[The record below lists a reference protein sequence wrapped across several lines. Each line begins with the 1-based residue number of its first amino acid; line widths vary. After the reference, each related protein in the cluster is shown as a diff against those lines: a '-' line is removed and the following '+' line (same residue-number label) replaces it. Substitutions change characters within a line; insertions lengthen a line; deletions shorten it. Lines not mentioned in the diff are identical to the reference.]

1 MVNRS
6 QQDIISQR
14 NIGEARAA
22 ELEFFNA
29 HAEYSSVT
37 AHCGLHNL
45 AKALNHI
52 LVEHIRAL
60 LPSLKTS
67 IEDMLDKR
75 FHELKLYG
83 DPMSGQS
90 AGSRSDTHLSIST
103 SIIFATSI
111 TIVSDNCCCGYMSR
125 GFQDAALR
133 SNGSLHSHGA
143 KPCLCCWPRNCLA
156 LFVCGEKST

>member
-1 MVNRS
+1 MNRS
-6 QQDIISQR
+6 QEDIISHR

-29 HAEYSSVT
+29 HAEYSSVA

-67 IEDMLDKR
+67 IEEMLDKR

-90 AGSRSDTHLSIST
+90 AGSRYNICKERHKRST
-103 SIIFATSI
+103 YLPWSYFFCMFASSVPSSYPVTAEQS
-111 TIVSDNCCCGYMSR
+111 
-125 GFQDAALR
+125 FHEA
-133 SNGSLHSHGA
+133 
-143 KPCLCCWPRNCLA
+143 
-156 LFVCGEKST
+156 

>member
-1 MVNRS
+1 MLHCAPLYLTLGLLGLAGVVNRS

-14 NIGEARAA
+14 NIGEARTA

-29 HAEYSSVT
+29 HAEYSSVP

-90 AGSRSDTHLSIST
+90 AGSRFDTHLSISFKT
-103 SIIFATSI
+103 
-111 TIVSDNCCCGYMSR
+111 
-125 GFQDAALR
+125 ALPIL
-133 SNGSLHSHGA
+133 SV
-143 KPCLCCWPRNCLA
+143 P
-156 LFVCGEKST
+156 

>member
-1 MVNRS
+1 MGLPLHHIHSDMLYKHKSGDIRKNSTTLTWLTPLAGVVNRS

-67 IEDMLDKR
+67 IEEMLDKR

-90 AGSRSDTHLSIST
+90 AGSRSDDHLIISLK
-103 SIIFATSI
+103 A
-111 TIVSDNCCCGYMSR
+111 G
-125 GFQDAALR
+125 L
-133 SNGSLHSHGA
+133 
-143 KPCLCCWPRNCLA
+143 P
-156 LFVCGEKST
+156 

>member
-1 MVNRS
+1 M
-6 QQDIISQR
+6 
-14 NIGEARAA
+14 
-22 ELEFFNA
+22 
-29 HAEYSSVT
+29 T

-83 DPMSGQS
+83 DPLSGQS
-90 AGSRSDTHLSIST
+90 AGTRYALLLMCHNTRYAMQPCSTRSLVVVLWVLLLCLVRCAAGIPPLLMCDM
-103 SIIFATSI
+103 AW
-111 TIVSDNCCCGYMSR
+111 MSM
-125 GFQDAALR
+125 
-133 SNGSLHSHGA
+133 
-143 KPCLCCWPRNCLA
+143 
-156 LFVCGEKST
+156 

>member
-6 QQDIISQR
+6 QEDIISRR

-22 ELEFFNA
+22 ELEFFDA
-29 HAEYSSVT
+29 HSEYSSVP

-67 IEDMLDKR
+67 IEEMLDKR

-83 DPMSGQS
+83 DPLNGQS
-90 AGSRSDTHLSIST
+90 AGTRYCSNQFT
-103 SIIFATSI
+103 SGQA
-111 TIVSDNCCCGYMSR
+111 VV
-125 GFQDAALR
+125 Q
-133 SNGSLHSHGA
+133 HSME
-143 KPCLCCWPRNCLA
+143 WPS
-156 LFVCGEKST
+156 FVMCSHVQLIL

>member
-1 MVNRS
+1 MAVHATRHVLRCCILHIPYLTQGLSNLLSMSHGCMAPGLHGPAGVVNRS

-67 IEDMLDKR
+67 IEEMLDKR

-90 AGSRSDTHLSIST
+90 AGFRSGAHLIISLT
-103 SIIFATSI
+103 A
-111 TIVSDNCCCGYMSR
+111 G
-125 GFQDAALR
+125 
-133 SNGSLHSHGA
+133 
-143 KPCLCCWPRNCLA
+143 
-156 LFVCGEKST
+156 

>member
-1 MVNRS
+1 MSQHRKVLQCAHSHLTVGLLGLAGVVNRS

-67 IEDMLDKR
+67 IEEMLDKR

-90 AGSRSDTHLSIST
+90 AGSRFDSHLSISLK
-103 SIIFATSI
+103 
-111 TIVSDNCCCGYMSR
+111 
-125 GFQDAALR
+125 AL
-133 SNGSLHSHGA
+133 
-143 KPCLCCWPRNCLA
+143 LA
-156 LFVCGEKST
+156 LMFSPQP

>member
-6 QQDIISQR
+6 QEDIISRR

-22 ELEFFNA
+22 ELEFFDA
-29 HAEYSSVT
+29 HSEYSSVP

-67 IEDMLDKR
+67 IEEMLDKR

-83 DPMSGQS
+83 DPLNGQS
-90 AGSRSDTHLSIST
+90 AGTRYCGIHLT
-103 SIIFATSI
+103 PGQA
-111 TIVSDNCCCGYMSR
+111 VMLHYMERPSS
-125 GFQDAALR
+125 G
-133 SNGSLHSHGA
+133 GCSHVQ
-143 KPCLCCWPRNCLA
+143 L
-156 LFVCGEKST
+156 VV